1 MKSLFKTLLVTPVL
15 AISALVSV
23 SAFASGTAR
32 PEVPFVKNF
41 DSPSYLGTWYEIG
54 SIPQSFQKGCT
65 CTRANYS
72 MLSDGKI
79 DVLNEC
85 RLNSPQ
91 GQLKKAHGKA
101 RFAGPSDEGHLQ
113 VSFFLWFWGDYRVID
128 LDSSKYSVVSNSDG
142 SSMWILSR
150 TPTMDRA
157 FAEQLIDHA
166 KELGVQTDL
175 FRFTGQDGCEQ

>member
-1 MKSLFKTLLVTPVL
+1 MKSLFKIALALLTLT
-15 AISALVSV
+15 SV
-23 SAFASGTAR
+23 GAFASGPAR

-41 DSPSYLGTWYEIG
+41 DSSSYLGTWYEMG

-72 MLSDGKI
+72 LRSDGKI

-91 GQLKKAHGKA
+91 GELKKAHGKA
-101 RFAGPSDEGHLQ
+101 RFVGATDEGHLQ
-113 VSFFLWFWGDYRVID
+113 VSFFLWFYGDYRVID
-128 LDSSKYSVVSNSDG
+128 VDPSKYSVVSNSDG
-142 SSMWILSR
+142 STMWILSR

-157 FAEQLIDHA
+157 FADQLIARA
-166 KELGVQTDL
+166 KEAGVQTDL
-175 FRFTGQDGCEQ
+175 FKFTGQDGCDQ